1 MDKKPC
7 WAPQALMGWE
17 AALWAK
23 TDQGYNQPLTEVH
36 SKLSLSC
43 ASFPEMDRVR
53 TRVQRGIGLAAQRSG

>member
-1 MDKKPC
+1 
-7 WAPQALMGWE
+7 MGWE